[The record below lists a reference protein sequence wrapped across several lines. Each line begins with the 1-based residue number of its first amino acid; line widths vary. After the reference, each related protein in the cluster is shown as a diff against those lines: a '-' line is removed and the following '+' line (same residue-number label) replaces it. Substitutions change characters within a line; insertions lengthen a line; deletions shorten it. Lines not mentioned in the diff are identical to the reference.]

1 MSVPSSLGCD
11 TRHYNNNVYLRMLM
25 RSGIDTSEVM
35 PQARI
40 ELGALCEAGLAK
52 TVSVG
57 GYVYYVITEEGKS
70 ALAQQ

>member
-1 MSVPSSLGCD
+1 
-11 TRHYNNNVYLRMLM
+11 MLM